1 VIESVPTGSD
11 VVVKLAA
18 PLVRVAVPS
27 DVVPLMNVTV
37 SPLDGVPPL
46 EETEALK
53 VTGSPKM
60 EGFGVGT
67 GVSVVVVAVSA
78 RV

>member
-1 VIESVPTGSD
+1 MESVPPNSA
-11 VVVKLAA
+11 VVVKLAT
-18 PLVRVAVPS
+18 PLLNVFVPR
-27 DVVPLMNVTV
+27 DVVPLRNVML
-37 SPLDGVPPL
+37 SPFGGAPAAEV
-46 EETEALK
+46 TAAVK

-78 RV
+78 GV